1 MGYKETIPFKS
12 RFNECERIRSKY
24 PDRVPVIVERSK
36 HSQELNEIDKKKFL
50 IPADLTVGQFMYV
63 IRRRISLPPEKAL
76 FIFMDNNAL
85 PATSELISVV
95 WKNHKDKDGYLY
107 VNYSGENT
115 FG

>member
-1 MGYKETIPFKS
+1 MGYKETIPFKL

-76 FIFMDNNAL
+76 FIFMDNNSL

-95 WKNHKDKDGYLY
+95 WKNYKDKDGYLY

>member
-1 MGYKETIPFKS
+1 
-12 RFNECERIRSKY
+12 
-24 PDRVPVIVERSK
+24 
-36 HSQELNEIDKKKFL
+36 
-50 IPADLTVGQFMYV
+50 MYV
-63 IRRRISLPPEKAL
+63 IRRRILPPEKAL
-76 FIFMDNNAL
+76 FMFMDQL